1 MADASPSRGVKQRDC
16 RAEDGAWGWRGW
28 KPPSGCFALRPITM
42 QGQVILGDLRPCDG
56 IRGTLAQ
63 GLPLVRACFF
73 PKLPSD
79 LDRIDPRTPPPGSFV
94 ACAMRGAVM
103 CSTEWD
109 REFIAR
115 LAAERAWLHELQ
127 VVRVGRFAA
136 AQEARLLGHEPQV
149 LLVAVAARRA
159 QREDTLVDPTGLMPF
174 GAAGWSERCS
184 SRIYIG

>member
-149 LLVAVAARRA
+149 LLVAVAARRTHSQHA
-159 QREDTLVDPTGLMPF
+159 LIDAMGLMVA
-174 GAAGWSERCS
+174 GACGGPELRR
-184 SRIYIG
+184 SRNWI